1 MGCNNYEEE
10 ILILMDFQS
19 QFATLKSTPLPI
31 TLYNF
36 CMFSKGESIPPTVQT
51 EHDLQL
57 ILQHK
62 YEYNEEQEIRVTS
75 AIFKKGLTS

>member
-1 MGCNNYEEE
+1 VGCNNYEEE

-36 CMFSKGESIPPTVQT
+36 CCFSKGESIPSSVQT
-51 EHDLQL
+51 EQDLL
-57 ILQHK
+57 ELLQHK
-62 YEYNEEQEIRVTS
+62 YEYNE
-75 AIFKKGLTS
+75 